1 MKRGDD
7 MRNFFENLSYKLSVF
22 MEGRYGRD
30 RLYNVLSIAALVF
43 LILSFIPP
51 LRFFV
56 YIALAIII
64 WSLFRVLSKN
74 IPARRKELE
83 VFEKAFHSV
92 TGQVKLLKRKWADRN
107 THIYVKCPNCK
118 TYIRLRKPPKG
129 KTISITCPKCHN
141 RVEKRT

>member
-1 MKRGDD
+1 
-7 MRNFFENLSYKLSVF
+7 MRNFFENLGYKISVF

-30 RLYNVLSIAALVF
+30 KLYSVLSIVAVVC

-56 YIALAIII
+56 YIALAVII
-64 WSLFRVLSKN
+64 WSLFRALSKN

-83 VFEKAFHSV
+83 VFEKAVHSV
-92 TGQVKLLKRKWADRN
+92 TSNVKLLKRRWEDRN
-107 THIYVKCPNCK
+107 THIYVKCSNCK
-118 TYIRLRKPPKG
+118 TYIRVKKPPKG

-141 RVEKRT
+141 KTEKRT